1 MNESHT
7 AKKKKS
13 HHEEITCVSILWILF
28 QNSLFEYVLRNG
40 SITRK
45 GTNFTRNIILHA
57 F

>member
-1 MNESHT
+1 MNHKQQ
-7 AKKKKS
+7 KKKKS